1 MIKRASGYGM
11 LGIRVD
17 GNDPFVVNRR
27 AVQQAVQ
34 RARDGDGPTLIE
46 AMTERIVGHYI
57 VDAQTYRMEG
67 ELDRAHANEPIV
79 RAVATLKEAGVAH
92 MAVADHLDEVRVE
105 VLAASADAQLAP
117 VADPATAREY
127 LYA

>member
-1 MIKRASGYGM
+1 M

-17 GNDPFVVNRR
+17 GNDPFVVNR

-34 RARDGDGPTLIE
+34 RARNGEGPTLIE

-57 VDAQTYRMEG
+57 GDAQTYRTEG
-67 ELDRAHANEPIV
+67 ELDRALANEPIA
-79 RAVATLKEAGVAH
+79 RAIATLKEAGVAH
-92 MAVADHLDEVRVE
+92 MVIAEHLNEVRVE
-105 VLAASADAQLAP
+105 VLAASADAQVAP
-117 VADPATAREY
+117 VADPTTAREH